1 MELLAAL
8 KSLLASCFHAPSLFL
23 FFVTFILLVDFMK
36 RRKGGSSYPPAPPSW
51 PFVGN
56 LLQVDFR
63 NLPGSF
69 DKLNK
74 KFGNVFSFQMGWIN
88 IVVVNGYD
96 AVKEALV
103 TKSEDTADRPPM
115 PLLENLGFRKDCE
128 GVLMARYGRGWKDI
142 RRFTIST
149 LRNFGLGKKSLE
161 ERVSQEATCLCAA
174 FETQDGCPFDPH
186 FLINNAVSN
195 VICSIVFGVRF
206 EYDDEKFQRML
217 HVLDESLE
225 TGQGLLPQVMSLFPV
240 LLRIPFLERKVFRPQ
255 REIFG
260 FFREIIKEHQ
270 ETFDPATTRDFIDAL
285 LVEMEKTKD
294 SPSNIFCLDNLIFTT
309 SDLFVAGTETTST
322 TLRWGLLYMILYQD
336 IQSEVHK
343 EIDTVIGRGR
353 KPTME
358 DQINLPFT
366 NAVIHEIQRCGD
378 IIPLSLPHMTC
389 RDTEIQGFFIAKGV
403 GIFANLTSVLKDET
417 VWERPHQFYPEH
429 FLDADNN
436 FVKRD
441 AFMPFSAGR
450 RVCLGENL
458 ARMELFL
465 FFTTLFQCFTFTI
478 PRNQARPGEDPV
490 YSFTHSPQ
498 FYQICAELR

>member
-23 FFVTFILLVDFMK
+23 FFITFILLVDFMK
-36 RRKGGSSYPPAPPSW
+36 RRKGGSSYPPGPPSW

-56 LLQVDFR
+56 MLQVDFH
-63 NLPGSF
+63 NLPRSF

-74 KFGNVFSFQMGWIN
+74 KFGNVFSFQMGWN
-88 IVVVNGYD
+88 NQVVVNGFD
-96 AVKEALV
+96 AVKEVLV
-103 TKSEDTADRPPM
+103 AKSEDTADRPPV
-115 PLLENLGFRKDCE
+115 PFLENLGFRKDCE
-128 GVLMARYGRGWKDI
+128 GVVMARYGRGWKDI

-149 LRNFGLGKKSLE
+149 LRNFGLGKKTLE
-161 ERVSQEATCLCAA
+161 ERVSQEAICLCEA

-195 VICSIVFGVRF
+195 VICSIVFGDRF
-206 EYDDEKFQRML
+206 EYDDEKFQSLL
-217 HVLDESLE
+217 HMSEEGLK
-225 TGQGLLPQVMSLFPV
+225 TGTGLLPQVVMLFPV

-255 REIFG
+255 REIFS
-260 FFREIIKEHQ
+260 FMRESIKEHQ
-270 ETFDPATTRDFIDAL
+270 ETFDPATTRDFIDAF

-294 SPSNIFCLDNLIFTT
+294 NPSSIFSLDNLILTIN
-309 SDLFVAGTETTST
+309 DLFGAGTETTST
-322 TLRWGLLYMILYQD
+322 TLRWGLLYMILYPD
-336 IQSEVHK
+336 IQSQVHK

-378 IIPLSLPHMTC
+378 LVPLSLPHMTC
-389 RDTEIQGFFIAKGV
+389 RDTEIQGFLIPKGV
-403 GIFANLTSVLKDET
+403 EIFPNLTSVLKDET

-429 FLDADNN
+429 FLDAEKN

-441 AFMPFSAGR
+441 AFMPFSAD
-450 RVCLGENL
+450 
-458 ARMELFL
+458 
-465 FFTTLFQCFTFTI
+465 TL
-478 PRNQARPGEDPV
+478 
-490 YSFTHSPQ
+490 
-498 FYQICAELR
+498 

>member
-36 RRKGGSSYPPAPPSW
+36 RRKGGSSYPPGPPSW

-56 LLQVDFR
+56 MLQVDFR
-63 NLPGSF
+63 NLPTSF
-69 DKLNK
+69 DKFQK
-74 KFGNVFSFQMGWIN
+74 KFGNVLSFQMGWIN
-88 IVVVNGYD
+88 LVVVNGYD

-128 GVLMARYGRGWKDI
+128 GVVMARYGRGWKDI

-195 VICSIVFGVRF
+195 VICSIVFGDRF

-225 TGQGLLPQVMSLFPV
+225 TGQGLLPQVLSLFPV

-255 REIFG
+255 REIFS
-260 FFREIIKEHQ
+260 FMREIIKEHQ
-270 ETFDPATTRDFIDAL
+270 ETFDPAMTRDFIDAF

-294 SPSNIFCLDNLIFTT
+294 NPSDIFCLDNLLFTVG
-309 SDLFVAGTETTST
+309 DLFGAGTETTST
-322 TLRWGLLYMILYQD
+322 SLRWGLLYMILYPD
-336 IQSEVHK
+336 IQSQVHK

-378 IIPLSLPHMTC
+378 IVPLSLPHMTC
-389 RDTEIQGFFIAKGV
+389 RDTEIQGFVIPKGV
-403 GIFANLTSVLKDET
+403 GIFTNLTSVLKDET

-429 FLDADNN
+429 FLDAEKN

-450 RVCLGENL
+450 RVCLGEQL

-465 FFTTLFQCFTFTI
+465 FFTTLFQRFTFTI
-478 PRNQARPGEDPV
+478 PKNQARPREDPV
-490 YSFTHSPQ
+490 YIFTHSPHS
-498 FYQICAELR
+498 YQICAELR